1 MSVNLLNIILFLAA
15 AQGIL
20 LAILIFQKYR
30 KLFANRFLGSMML
43 LYSIILIQMLL
54 TDLEVDRKFP
64 HLMIIPIGIS
74 LLMGPLHYLYARSL
88 IRSTTKIKK
97 ADWLHFLP
105 FALYELL
112 IIPELFQPSQELAA
126 EMQKIYV
133 EGLPIKYF
141 IFNWLV
147 LFQILTYMILTVF
160 IINRFS
166 NSIKNVFSTIEK
178 VKLDWLRNIT
188 YMGIFV
194 ISIFFIENIFML
206 AGINLSH
213 FFNLTSFLFAIFI
226 YIMGYMG
233 LLKSEIFAE
242 PRVAKSISELPDLAY
257 QNRIEPGE
265 THPKYEKSGL
275 SPEKAKKYLSVL
287 LNLMEDQKPHTNS
300 DLTLS
305 QLADTLSITPHNLS
319 EILNTQLNQ
328 SFFDF
333 INHYRVEEVKKA
345 LVDPEKQHFTLL
357 AIGFDAGF
365 NSKTAFNTIFKK
377 YTDMTPSEYRRNIG
391 ELISDDIF

>member
-30 KLFANRFLGSMML
+30 KLFANRFLGSMMF
-43 LYSIILIQMLL
+43 LYSIILTQMLL

-74 LLMGPLHYLYARSL
+74 LLMGPLHYMYAKAIIHSWR
-88 IRSTTKIKK
+88 KIKK
-97 ADWLHFLP
+97 IDWLHFLP
-105 FALYELL
+105 FVLYELL
-112 IIPELFQPSQELAA
+112 IVPEFFKPATKLAA
-126 EMQKIYV
+126 EIQQTYV
-133 EGLPIKYF
+133 EGLPLKYI
-141 IFNWLV
+141 IFNWFV
-147 LFQILTYMILTVF
+147 LIQILSYMILTV
-160 IINRFS
+160 IIIKQYTNT
-166 NSIKNVFSTIEK
+166 IKNVFSTIEK

-194 ISIFFIENIFML
+194 VTIFFIENLFLL

-226 YIMGYMG
+226 YIMGYLG
-233 LLKSEIFAE
+233 LSKSEIFAE
-242 PRVAKSISELPDLAY
+242 SAIAESISQLPNLGY
-257 QNRIEPGE
+257 QSQTGKEVGQ
-265 THPKYEKSGL
+265 PKYEKSGL
-275 SPEKAKKYLSVL
+275 SPQKAKKYLADL
-287 LNLMEDQKPHTNS
+287 LKLMELEKPYTDS
-300 DLTLS
+300 ELTLS
-305 QLADTLSITPHNLS
+305 QLAEMLSITPHNLS

-328 SFFDF
+328 NFFDF
-333 INHYRVEEVKKA
+333 INQYRVEEAKKGLA
-345 LVDPEKQHFTLL
+345 DPGKQQFTVL

-377 YTDMTPSEYRRNIG
+377 YTNMTPSEYKTKFGR
-391 ELISDDIF
+391 